1 MTFFYLLCFIL
12 LVAGVAFLLELTPEG
27 ITDDLMKLIAPK
39 QTLRDK
45 VLIAHGK
52 KKSRRMT
59 KELLHIREAL
69 EATGKANQFTAACCA
84 SILLMILGFER
95 IAVDGFDSFKLKVST
110 AEVTEKPRCRVKQ
123 FYLSSAEYTV
133 VFPIRLSVF
142 VSFALPD
149 NTVTFNSEK
158 TFGVDFYYTLTV
170 IV

>member
-27 ITDDLMKLIAPK
+27 ITDDIMRLIAPK

-69 EATGKANQFTAACCA
+69 EATGKANQFTA
-84 SILLMILGFER
+84 
-95 IAVDGFDSFKLKVST
+95 
-110 AEVTEKPRCRVKQ
+110 
-123 FYLSSAEYTV
+123 
-133 VFPIRLSVF
+133 
-142 VSFALPD
+142 
-149 NTVTFNSEK
+149 
-158 TFGVDFYYTLTV
+158 
-170 IV
+170 